1 MTPLRNWFQAS
12 ILLLAW
18 LLCFQAQ
25 TAGQSRQQRAE
36 EVDDYYRQWLD
47 TDVLYIISAKEK
59 EVFDNLSTSEEK
71 DHFIEQF
78 WFRRDLDPRTAL
90 NEFKEEHY
98 RRIAYANEKYH
109 SGIEGWRTDRG
120 MIYILFGPPDGLE
133 KHPEGGTY
141 QRKFEEGGGQT
152 YTYPFEVWFYRHLEG
167 VGPGIEI
174 EFVDASRTNE
184 YLIAMDP
191 EQKDAL
197 FNIPGAGL
205 TLAEKLGTMSRI
217 DRIRTRWL
225 GNPEGYR
232 RFDTAGRTMRY
243 RDYPLQRLE
252 TLYRLQRGPAVKYKD
267 LEQIVTTRLS
277 YSELPV
283 RVRVDVM
290 RYSQDRSLV
299 PVTVF
304 LEDKDLHF
312 APEKEAQ
319 DRLAARV
326 GIYGEVQTLSG
337 RRIYTFEDDIERRVA
352 VGTLTKGLQTEAV
365 YQKRFPLEPGRY
377 KLSLVIQDQGSGKIA
392 TSDELVVVSPPR
404 QDELETSSV
413 VLTPRLD
420 SPGSDETVGNPF
432 VLGKYRVVPASDN
445 RFRPGEQSAQAYFEV
460 YNLALDQTTLE
471 PSSRVE
477 IALLHEGES
486 VFPFTEVKRPMD
498 FDGDRLLVYA
508 TIPFQGLVQ
517 GQYTLQ
523 FKVSDQIR
531 QQSLRRDVNFVIE

>member
-1 MTPLRNWFQAS
+1 MTPLTNWFQAS
-12 ILLLAW
+12 TFLVAVLISFPPA
-18 LLCFQAQ
+18 
-25 TAGQSRQQRAE
+25 AGQSRQQQAE
-36 EVDDYYRQWLD
+36 EAESYYRQWLE
-47 TDVLYIISAKEK
+47 TDVLYIISSDER

-78 WFRRDLDPRTAL
+78 WFRRDLDPRTSL

-98 RRIAYANEKYH
+98 RRIAYVNEKYH

-133 KHPEGGTY
+133 KHLEGGTY
-141 QRKFEEGGGQT
+141 ARKWEEGGGRT

-184 YLIAMDP
+184 YRIALDP

-197 FNIPGAGL
+197 FQIPGAGL
-205 TLAEKLGTMSRI
+205 TLAEQLGTMSRI
-217 DRIRTRWL
+217 DRIRTRWM

-267 LEQIVTTRLS
+267 LEQMVTTRMN
-277 YSELPV
+277 YSQLPV
-283 RVRVDVM
+283 RVRVDRM
-290 RYSQDRSLV
+290 RYSEDHSLV

-304 LEDKDLHF
+304 LKDKDLHF
-312 APEKEAQ
+312 APEKDVL
-319 DRLAARV
+319 DRLVARV
-326 GIYGEVQTLSG
+326 GIYGEVKTLSG
-337 RRIYTFEDDIERRVA
+337 RRIYTFEDDIERRVE

-392 TSDELVVVSPPR
+392 TSDKLVVVSPPR

-413 VLTPRLD
+413 VLTPRLG
-420 SPGSDETVGNPF
+420 SPGIDETVGDPF
-432 VLGKYRVVPASDN
+432 VLGKYRVVPSSDN
-445 RFRPGEQSAQAYFEV
+445 RFQTGEQSAQAYFEV

-471 PSSRVE
+471 PAPRVE
-477 IALLHEGES
+477 IALDREGQP
-486 VFPFTEVKRPMD
+486 VFPFVEIHQEVD
-498 FDGDRLLVYA
+498 FDGYRLLVYK
-508 TIPFQGLVQ
+508 TIPFRGLIE
-517 GQYTLQ
+517 GTYTLR
-523 FKVSDQIR
+523 FNVSDQIR
-531 QQSLRRDVNFVIE
+531 RSSIEIQVDFVIE

>member
-1 MTPLRNWFQAS
+1 M
-12 ILLLAW
+12 ILLPNKRQAHTFLLA
-18 LLCFQAQ
+18 LFLCSPAAVAQAP
-25 TAGQSRQQRAE
+25 QQQAE
-36 EVDDYYRQWLD
+36 EAEEYYRKWLE
-47 TDVLYIISAKEK
+47 TDVLYIISPEEK
-59 EVFDNLSTSEEK
+59 DIFENLSTSEEK
-71 DHFIEQF
+71 DQFIEQF
-78 WFRRDLDPRTAL
+78 WFRRDLDPRTAF

-98 RRIAYANEKYH
+98 RRIAYANDTYH

-120 MIYILFGPPDGLE
+120 MMYILFGKPDGVE

-141 QRKFEEGGGQT
+141 VRKWEEGGGRT

-184 YLIAMDP
+184 YRIALDP

-197 FNIPGAGL
+197 FTIPGAGL
-205 TLAEKLGTMSRI
+205 TLAEKMGSMSRI
-217 DRIRTRWL
+217 DRIRTRWM
-225 GNPEGYR
+225 GNPEGYG

-267 LEQIVTTRLS
+267 LEQMVTTRLS
-277 YSELPV
+277 YSQLPV
-283 RVRVDVM
+283 RVRLDVI
-290 RYSQDRSLV
+290 RYSETHSLI

-304 LEDKDLHF
+304 LQDRDLHF
-312 APEKEAQ
+312 ASVKDIPDQ
-319 DRLAARV
+319 LVARV
-326 GIYGEVQTLSG
+326 GIYGEAQTLSG
-337 RRIYTFEDDIERRVA
+337 RRTYTFEDDIERRVS

-377 KLSLVIQDQGSGKIA
+377 KLSLVLKDQGSGKVA
-392 TSDELVVVSPPR
+392 TVEELVVVAAPGR
-404 QDELETSSV
+404 DELETSTV
-413 VLTPRLD
+413 VLTPGLAA
-420 SPGSDETVGNPF
+420 PGSEETVGDPF
-432 VLGKYRVVPASDN
+432 VLGKYRVVPTSDN
-445 RFRPGEQSAQAYFEV
+445 RFRPEEKSAEAYFEV
-460 YNLALDQTTLE
+460 YNLALDQTTLQ

-477 IALLHEGES
+477 IALRHEGES
-486 VFPFTEVKRPMD
+486 VFQFTEIKRPMD

-523 FKVSDQIR
+523 FKVSDEIR
-531 QQSLRRDVNFVIE
+531 EQSVRRDVDFVIE

>member
-1 MTPLRNWFQAS
+1 MTPLTDWLQAS
-12 ILLLAW
+12 TFLLA
-18 LLCFQAQ
+18 LLIAFPS

-36 EVDDYYRQWLD
+36 EGDDYYRQWLE
-47 TDVLYIISAKEK
+47 TDVLYIISPQEK
-59 EVFDNLSTSEEK
+59 DIFEKLSTGEEK

-78 WFRRDLDPRTAL
+78 WFRRDPDPRTAV

-141 QRKFEEGGGQT
+141 QRKWEEGGGQT

-174 EFVDASRTNE
+174 EFVDASRTNQ
-184 YLIAMDP
+184 YRIAMDP

-197 FNIPGAGL
+197 FHIPGAGL

-232 RFDTAGRTMRY
+232 RFDTATRTMRY

-252 TLYRLQRGPAVKYKD
+252 TLYRLHRGPAVKYKE
-267 LEQIVTTRLS
+267 LELMVTTRLS
-277 YSELPV
+277 YSQLPV
-283 RVRVDVM
+283 RVRLDVM
-290 RYSQDRSLV
+290 RYSESHSLV

-312 APEKEAQ
+312 ASEKDGQ
-319 DRLAARV
+319 DRLVARV
-326 GIYGEVQTLSG
+326 GIYGQVQTLSG
-337 RRIYTFEDDIERRVA
+337 QRIYTFEDEIERRVP
-352 VGTLTKGLQTEAV
+352 VGTVTKGLQTEAV
-365 YQKRFPLEPGRY
+365 YQKRFPLKPGRY

-392 TSDELVVVSPPR
+392 TADELVVVSPPR
-404 QDELETSSV
+404 QDELETSTV
-413 VLTPRLD
+413 LLTPRLG
-420 SPGSDETVGNPF
+420 SPGIDESVGDPF
-432 VLGKYRVVPASDN
+432 VLGKYRVVPSSDN
-445 RFRPGEQSAQAYFEV
+445 RFRPEEQFALAYFEV

-471 PSSRVE
+471 PSARVE

-486 VFPFTEVKRPMD
+486 VFPFTEINRPMD
-498 FDGDRLLVYA
+498 FDGDRLLVYT
-508 TIPFQGLVQ
+508 TIPFQGLKE
-517 GQYTLQ
+517 GKYTLR
-523 FKVSDQIR
+523 FNVTDQIR
-531 QQSLRRDVNFVIE
+531 QQSITTDVEFLIE

>member
-1 MTPLRNWFQAS
+1 MTPLTDWLQAS
-12 ILLLAW
+12 TFLLA
-18 LLCFQAQ
+18 LLIAFPS

-36 EVDDYYRQWLD
+36 EGDDYYRQWLE
-47 TDVLYIISAKEK
+47 TDVLYIISPQEK
-59 EVFDNLSTSEEK
+59 DIFEKLSTGEEK

-78 WFRRDLDPRTAL
+78 WFRRDPDLRTAV
-90 NEFKEEHY
+90 NEFKKEHY
-98 RRIAYANEKYH
+98 RRIAYTNEKYH

-141 QRKFEEGGGQT
+141 QRKWEEGGGQT

-174 EFVDASRTNE
+174 EFVDASRTNQ
-184 YLIAMDP
+184 YRIAMDP

-197 FNIPGAGL
+197 FHIPGAGL

-232 RFDTAGRTMRY
+232 RFDTATRTMRY

-252 TLYRLQRGPAVKYKD
+252 TLYRLHRGPAVKYKE
-267 LEQIVTTRLS
+267 LELMVTTRLS
-277 YSELPV
+277 YSQLPV
-283 RVRVDVM
+283 RVRLDVM
-290 RYSQDRSLV
+290 RYSESHSLV

-312 APEKEAQ
+312 ASEKDGQ
-319 DRLAARV
+319 DRLVARV
-326 GIYGEVQTLSG
+326 GIYGQVQTLSG
-337 RRIYTFEDDIERRVA
+337 QRIYTFEDEIERRVP
-352 VGTLTKGLQTEAV
+352 VGTVTKGLQTEAV
-365 YQKRFPLEPGRY
+365 YQKRFPLKPGRY

-392 TSDELVVVSPPR
+392 TADELVVVSPPR
-404 QDELETSSV
+404 QDELETSTV
-413 VLTPRLD
+413 LLTPRLG
-420 SPGSDETVGNPF
+420 SPGIDESVGDPF
-432 VLGKYRVVPASDN
+432 VLGKYRVVPSSDN
-445 RFRPGEQSAQAYFEV
+445 RFRPEEQFALAYFEV

-471 PSSRVE
+471 PSARVE

-486 VFPFTEVKRPMD
+486 VFPFTEINRPMD
-498 FDGDRLLVYA
+498 FDGDRLLVYT
-508 TIPFQGLVQ
+508 TIPFQGLKE
-517 GQYTLQ
+517 GKYTLR
-523 FKVSDQIR
+523 FNVTDQIR
-531 QQSLRRDVNFVIE
+531 QQSITTDVEFLIE

>member
-1 MTPLRNWFQAS
+1 MTPLTDCLQAS
-12 ILLLAW
+12 TLLLA
-18 LLCFQAQ
+18 LLIAFPS

-36 EVDDYYRQWLD
+36 EGDDYYRQWLE
-47 TDVLYIISAKEK
+47 TDVLYIISPQEK
-59 EVFDNLSTSEEK
+59 DIFEKLSTGEEK

-78 WFRRDLDPRTAL
+78 WFRRDLDPRTAV

-98 RRIAYANEKYH
+98 RRIAYANDKYH

-141 QRKFEEGGGQT
+141 QRKREEGGGRT

-174 EFVDASRTNE
+174 GFVDASRTNQ
-184 YLIAMDP
+184 YRIAMDP

-197 FNIPGAGL
+197 FHIPGAGL

-217 DRIRTRWL
+217 DRIRTRWM

-232 RFDTAGRTMRY
+232 RFDTAGCTIRY

-252 TLYRLQRGPAVKYKD
+252 TLYRLQKGPAVKYKD
-267 LEQIVTTRLS
+267 LELMVITRLS
-277 YSELPV
+277 YSQLPV
-283 RVRVDVM
+283 RVRVDSM
-290 RYSQDRSLV
+290 RYSEDHSLV

-312 APEKEAQ
+312 VSEKKAQ
-319 DRLAARV
+319 DRLIARV
-326 GIYGEVQTLSG
+326 GIYGQVQTLSG
-337 RRIYTFEDDIERRVA
+337 QRIYTFEDDIERQVP
-352 VGTLTKGLQTEAV
+352 VSTVTKGLQTEAV

-392 TSDELVVVSPPR
+392 TVDELVVVSPPR
-404 QDELETSSV
+404 QDELETSTV
-413 VLTPRLD
+413 VLTPRLG
-420 SPGSDETVGNPF
+420 SPGIDESVGDPF
-432 VLGKYRVVPASDN
+432 VLGRYRVVPASDN
-445 RFRPGEQSAQAYFEV
+445 RFRPEEQSVEAYFEV

-486 VFPFTEVKRPMD
+486 VFPFTEINRPMD
-498 FDGDRLLVYA
+498 FDGDRLLVYT
-508 TIPFQGLVQ
+508 TIPFQGLKE
-517 GQYTLQ
+517 GTYTLR
-523 FKVSDQIR
+523 FNVTDQIR
-531 QQSLRRDVNFVIE
+531 QQSITTDVEFLIE

>member
-1 MTPLRNWFQAS
+1 MTPLTDWLQAS
-12 ILLLAW
+12 TFLLA
-18 LLCFQAQ
+18 LLIAFPS

-36 EVDDYYRQWLD
+36 EGDDYYRQWLE
-47 TDVLYIISAKEK
+47 TDVLYIISPQEK
-59 EVFDNLSTSEEK
+59 DIFEKLSTGEEK

-78 WFRRDLDPRTAL
+78 WFRRDPDPRTAV
-90 NEFKEEHY
+90 NEFKKEHY
-98 RRIAYANEKYH
+98 RRIAYTNEKYH

-141 QRKFEEGGGQT
+141 QRKWEEGGGQT

-174 EFVDASRTNE
+174 EFVDASRTNQ
-184 YLIAMDP
+184 YRIAMDP

-197 FNIPGAGL
+197 FHIPGAGL

-232 RFDTAGRTMRY
+232 RFDTATRTMRY

-252 TLYRLQRGPAVKYKD
+252 TLYRLHRGPAVKYKE
-267 LEQIVTTRLS
+267 LELMVTTRLS
-277 YSELPV
+277 YSQLPV
-283 RVRVDVM
+283 RVRLDVM
-290 RYSQDRSLV
+290 RYSESHSLV

-312 APEKEAQ
+312 ASEKDGQ
-319 DRLAARV
+319 DRLVARV
-326 GIYGEVQTLSG
+326 GIYGQVQTLSG
-337 RRIYTFEDDIERRVA
+337 QRIYTFEDEIERRVP
-352 VGTLTKGLQTEAV
+352 VGTVTKGLQTEAV
-365 YQKRFPLEPGRY
+365 YQKRFPLKPGRY

-392 TSDELVVVSPPR
+392 TADELVVVSPPR
-404 QDELETSSV
+404 QDELETSTV
-413 VLTPRLD
+413 LLTPRLG
-420 SPGSDETVGNPF
+420 SPGIDESVGDPF
-432 VLGKYRVVPASDN
+432 VLGKYRVVPSSDN
-445 RFRPGEQSAQAYFEV
+445 RFRPEEQFALAYFEV

-471 PSSRVE
+471 PSARVE

-486 VFPFTEVKRPMD
+486 VFPFTEINRPMD
-498 FDGDRLLVYA
+498 FDGDRLLVYT
-508 TIPFQGLVQ
+508 TIPFQGLKE
-517 GQYTLQ
+517 GKYTLR
-523 FKVSDQIR
+523 FNVTDQIR
-531 QQSLRRDVNFVIE
+531 QQSITTDVEFLIE

>member
-1 MTPLRNWFQAS
+1 MAPLTNWLQLPIF
-12 ILLLAW
+12 LLAI
-18 LLCFQAQ
+18 LISFPA
-25 TAGQSRQQRAE
+25 TVAQSRQQQAE
-36 EVDDYYRQWLD
+36 EGDDYYRQWLQ
-47 TDVLYIISAKEK
+47 TDVVYIIAPEEK
-59 EVFDNLSTSEEK
+59 DIFERLSTGEEK

-78 WFRRDLDPRTAL
+78 WFRRDLDPRTAV

-98 RRIAYANEKYH
+98 RRIAYANDKYH

-120 MIYILFGPPDGLE
+120 MIYILFGPPDGME

-141 QRKFEEGGGQT
+141 VRKWEEGGGRT

-167 VGPGIEI
+167 VGPGIDI

-184 YLIAMDP
+184 YRIALDP

-197 FNIPGAGL
+197 FTIPGAGL
-205 TLAEKLGTMSRI
+205 TLAEKMGSMSRI
-217 DRIRTRWL
+217 DRIRTRWM

-252 TLYRLQRGPAVKYKD
+252 TLYKLQRGPAVKYKD
-267 LEQIVTTRLS
+267 LEQMVATRLS

-283 RVRVDVM
+283 RVRLDTM
-290 RYSQDRSLV
+290 RYSQDHSLI

-304 LEDKDLHF
+304 LQDRDLHF
-312 APEKEAQ
+312 ASEKDAQ
-319 DRLAARV
+319 DTLVARV
-326 GIYGEVQTLSG
+326 SIYGEVKTLSG
-337 RRIYTFEDDIERRVA
+337 RRNYTFEDDIERRVS

-377 KLSLVIQDQGSGKIA
+377 KLSLVLKDQGSGKIA
-392 TSDELVVVSPPR
+392 TVEKLVVVSAPR
-404 QDELETSSV
+404 QNELETSTV
-413 VLTPRLD
+413 VLTPRLE
-420 SPGSDETVGNPF
+420 STRADETVGDPF
-432 VLGKYRVVPASDN
+432 VLGKFRVVPASDN
-445 RFRPGEQSAQAYFEV
+445 RFRPEEKSAEAYFEV
-460 YNLALDQTTLE
+460 YNLALDQTTLQ
-471 PSSRVE
+471 PSTRVE

-486 VFPFTEVKRPMD
+486 VFPFSEVKRPMD

-508 TIPFQGLVQ
+508 TIPFQGLEQ
-517 GQYTLQ
+517 GRYTLQ

-531 QQSLRRDVNFVIE
+531 QESLRRDVDFVIEQ